1 MKRNQHLSKAEQ
13 ARALFESGCN
23 CAQSVAGSFYREMGL
38 SEETV
43 LLLASPF
50 GGGISRMR
58 ETCGA
63 VTGMMMVLGLTHG
76 YRPFT
81 DEETHLREK
90 TRVYRTGQELAES
103 FRRKY
108 GTLLCR
114 ELLRGTGADDTLSRP
129 RGQSNITA
137 AVPVQKSL
145 PLQHRCWMNI
155 CKNRTGKNSTCLS
168 LAVRILFYS
177 LVYDGAAVLSL
188 AAFFLTGKENR
199 R

>member
-76 YRPFT
+76 YQPFT

-114 ELLRGTGADDTLSRP
+114 ELLRGTGADDTPEPSARTEQYYRSRP
-129 RGQSNITA
+129 CAEIIAFA
-137 AVPVQKSL
+137 ASL
-145 PLQHRCWMNI
+145 LDEYLQEQ
-155 CKNRTGKNSTCLS
+155 NR
-168 LAVRILFYS
+168 
-177 LVYDGAAVLSL
+177 
-188 AAFFLTGKENR
+188 KE
-199 R
+199 

>member
-1 MKRNQHLSKAEQ
+1 MKRNQHLSKAEH

-23 CAQSVAGSFYREMGL
+23 CAQSVAGSFYQEMGL

-76 YRPFT
+76 YQPFT

-114 ELLRGTGADDTLSRP
+114 ELLRGTGADDTPEPSARTEQYYRSRP
-129 RGQSNITA
+129 CAEIIAFA
-137 AVPVQKSL
+137 ASL
-145 PLQHRCWMNI
+145 LDEYLKEQ
-155 CKNRTGKNSTCLS
+155 NR
-168 LAVRILFYS
+168 
-177 LVYDGAAVLSL
+177 
-188 AAFFLTGKENR
+188 KE
-199 R
+199 

>member
-1 MKRNQHLSKAEQ
+1 MKAGAIVRSRWQ
-13 ARALFESGCN
+13 AASIGKWDFQRKPYCFLPRRS
-23 CAQSVAGSFYREMGL
+23 AGEFPECG
-38 SEETV
+38 
-43 LLLASPF
+43 
-50 GGGISRMR
+50 

-114 ELLRGTGADDTLSRP
+114 ELLRGTGADDTPEPSARTEQYYRSRP
-129 RGQSNITA
+129 CAEIIAFAASLLDEYLQETEPERIVPACPWLSESFFTVWFMTA
-137 AVPVQKSL
+137 QLCYLWLYFS
-145 PLQHRCWMNI
+145 
-155 CKNRTGKNSTCLS
+155 
-168 LAVRILFYS
+168 
-177 LVYDGAAVLSL
+177 
-188 AAFFLTGKENR
+188 
-199 R
+199 